1 MSTCIDKTITIR
13 EVWSH
18 NLHSEFHL
26 IRSIIDTHP
35 FISMDT
41 EFPGVVYRHSPP
53 AGKSHTHHPPEQN
66 YKLLKSNVDVLN
78 IIQLGLTLSDA
89 SGNLPHDTTG
99 QRFIWQFN
107 FKDFDVARDP
117 HAPESI
123 ELLRRQEIDFERNRV
138 EGVDSGEF
146 GELMMSSGLVCSDSV
161 SWVTFHS
168 AYDFGYLLKILTR
181 RQLPDGLP
189 EFLGILR
196 LFFGDSV
203 YDVKH
208 LMKFCRTGLYGG
220 LDRVASLLEVNR
232 VAGKCHQ
239 AGSDSLLTLHAF
251 QKMRDVYFVD
261 VGLEMYAGVLYGLEA
276 Y

>member
-1 MSTCIDKTITIR
+1 MSNNIIDKTITIR

-18 NLHSEFHL
+18 NLHHEFHL
-26 IRSIIDTHP
+26 IRSVIDQYP
-35 FISMDT
+35 YISMDT
-41 EFPGVVYRHSPP
+41 EFPGVVYSDTTTSYTRRRPVD
-53 AGKSHTHHPPEQN
+53 N
-66 YKLLKSNVDVLN
+66 YALLKSNVDVLN
-78 IIQLGLTLSDA
+78 IIQLGLTLSDKF
-89 SGNLPHDTTG
+89 GNLPNIDGTH

-107 FKDFDVARDP
+107 FKDFDVTRDA

-123 ELLRRQEIDFERNRV
+123 ELLRRQSIDFERNRV
-138 EGVDSGEF
+138 DGVDSVEF
-146 GELMMSSGLVCSDSV
+146 AELMMSSGLVCSDSV

-181 RQLPDGLP
+181 RRLPARLP
-189 EFLGILR
+189 EFLAALKV
-196 LFFGDSV
+196 FFGENV

-220 LDRVASLLEVNR
+220 LDRVAGLLEVNR

-239 AGSDSLLTLHAF
+239 AGSDSLLTWHAF
-251 QKMRDVYFVD
+251 QKMREVYFVD
-261 VGLEMYAGVLYGLEA
+261 VGPEMYAGVLYGLEA